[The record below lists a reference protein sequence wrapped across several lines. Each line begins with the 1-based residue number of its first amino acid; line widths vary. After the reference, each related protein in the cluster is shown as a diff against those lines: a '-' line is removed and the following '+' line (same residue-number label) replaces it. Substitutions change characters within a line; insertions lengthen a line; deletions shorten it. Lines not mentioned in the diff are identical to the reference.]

1 MDWDSRPITS
11 NPGLGPETLA
21 PCAKNQDQKPETQD
35 PSMIRICEL
44 RYDLWHRDLGYI
56 LRNVLDNSRMSN
68 FWHKE
73 RLITNEI
80 GLILESQ
87 IILERDKTISLK
99 SPILVILQTDICL
112 DVIILIWNDAIPY
125 NVHK

>member
-1 MDWDSRPITS
+1 
-11 NPGLGPETLA
+11 
-21 PCAKNQDQKPETQD
+21 
-35 PSMIRICEL
+35 MIRICEL

-56 LRNVLDNSRMSN
+56 LQNVLDNFRMSN

-73 RLITNEI
+73 RLITNEM

-87 IILERDKTISLK
+87 IILEKDKRISLK
-99 SPILVILQTDICL
+99 SPILVTLQTDICL